1 MQDPKPMEA
10 GQMFRPRKRALG
22 TALIMLM
29 TLVVI
34 AGCSATGGKRA
45 AERAAAAAAGGTS
58 GHANTPRFT
67 VAMITHAQPG
77 DTFWDII
84 RAGASAA
91 AAKDNI
97 TYHYSNNQD
106 PTKQAQLIDDAIN
119 SKVDGIA
126 VTDPDPQA
134 LCPTIKKAVQA
145 GIPVVMFNA
154 GINNWQSCG
163 AMEYFGSDENIAGTA
178 AGKRLA
184 AAGKKNVLCVLQ
196 AQGQV
201 QLEARCAGVKAGL
214 GSEGTMTKLYVNG
227 TDNSAMLST
236 MSAKLTQDKKIDA
249 VITLGAPV
257 ALVAINAISQAHSTA
272 KLYTFDTN
280 AAEIAKIKSGAV
292 QWAVDQQPY
301 VQGYEAIDSLWLY
314 KNNDDVIGGGKTV
327 LTGPAFIDASN
338 VAAISKYAAR
348 GTR

>member
-1 MQDPKPMEA
+1 M
-10 GQMFRPRKRALG
+10 PRLGKRSVG
-22 TALIMLM
+22 TALIVLLA
-29 TLVVI
+29 LVVV
-34 AGCSATGGKRA
+34 AACSATGGKRA
-45 AERAAAAAAGGTS
+45 AVAAANAVSGSS
-58 GHANTPRFT
+58 GHANTPRYTFD
-67 VAMITHAQPG
+67 MITHAQPG

-97 TYHYSNNQD
+97 AYHYSNNQD
-106 PTKQAQLIDDAIN
+106 PTQQAQLVQDAIN
-119 SKVDGIA
+119 SHVNGIA

-134 LCPTIKKAVQA
+134 LCPTILKAKAA

-154 GINNWQSCG
+154 GISNWQSCG
-163 AMEYFGSDENIAGTA
+163 AMEYFGSDETVAGTA

-184 AAGKKNVLCVLQ
+184 AAGAKNVLCVLQ

-214 GSEGTMTKLYVNG
+214 GSEGAMTKLYVNG

-236 MSAKLTQDKKIDA
+236 MSAKLAQDKNIDA
-249 VITLGAPV
+249 IITLGAPV
-257 ALVAINAISQAHSTA
+257 ALVAISAIQQAHSTA

-280 AAEIAKIKSGAV
+280 AAEIAEIKSGKV

-301 VQGYEAIDSLWLY
+301 LQGYEAIDSLWLF
-314 KNNDDVIGGGKTV
+314 KTNANVLGGGETV
-327 LTGPAFIDASN
+327 LTGPSFIDASN
-338 VAAISKYAAR
+338 IATIAPYAAR

>member
-1 MQDPKPMEA
+1 
-10 GQMFRPRKRALG
+10 MFRSRNKALAA
-22 TALIMLM
+22 ALIAIFA
-29 TLVVI
+29 VVL
-34 AGCSATGGKRA
+34 AACSSTGGKKA
-45 AERAAAAAAGGTS
+45 TEQASAPSAGK
-58 GHANTPRFT
+58 ANTPHYTF
-67 VAMITHAQPG
+67 AMITHAAPG

-91 AAKDNI
+91 AAKDNV
-97 TYHYSNNQD
+97 TLKYSNNDD
-106 PTKQAQLIDDAIN
+106 PTQQATLIQDAIN
-119 SKVDGIA
+119 SKVNGIA
-126 VTDPDPQA
+126 VTDPAPA
-134 LCPTIKKAVQA
+134 AICPTIKKAVAA

-154 GINNWQSCG
+154 GVSNWQQCG
-163 AMEYFGSDENIAGTA
+163 GMEYFGQDETIAGVA

-184 AAGKKNVLCVLQ
+184 AAGAKHVLCVLQ

-201 QLEARCAGVKAGL
+201 QLEARCTGVKQGL

-227 TDNSAMLST
+227 TDNSAMLSGMT
-236 MSAKLTQDKKIDA
+236 SKLTQDKSIDA

-257 ALVAINAISQAHSTA
+257 ALVAIQAISQANSSA

-301 VQGYEAIDSLWLY
+301 LQGYESIDSLWLY
-314 KNNDDVIGGGKTV
+314 LTNANVLGGGQTV
-327 LTGPAFIDASN
+327 LTGPSFIDASN
-338 VAAISKYAAR
+338 VAKVAQYAER

>member
-1 MQDPKPMEA
+1 
-10 GQMFRPRKRALG
+10 MFRSRKTVVSAAAIAVLALG
-22 TALIMLM
+22 LA
-29 TLVVI
+29 
-34 AGCSATGGKRA
+34 ACSSTGGKKA
-45 AERAAAAAAGGTS
+45 TEGGS
-58 GHANTPRFT
+58 AVSAGHANTPHYTF
-67 VAMITHAQPG
+67 AMITHAQPG

-84 RAGASAA
+84 RSGASAA
-91 AAKDNI
+91 AAKDNVS
-97 TYHYSNNQD
+97 YHYSNNQD
-106 PTKQAQLIDDAIN
+106 PTQQANLIQDAIN

-134 LCPTIKKAVQA
+134 LCPTIQKAKAA

-154 GINNWQSCG
+154 GVANWQSCG
-163 AMEYFGSDENIAGTA
+163 GMEYFGQDETIAGVA

-184 AAGKKNVLCVLQ
+184 TAGAKHVLCVLQ

-201 QLEARCAGVKAGL
+201 QLEARCAGVKQGL

-236 MSAKLTQDKKIDA
+236 MSAKLTQDKSVDA

-257 ALVAINAISQAHSTA
+257 ALVAINSIQQAHSSA

-301 VQGYEAIDSLWLY
+301 LQGYEAIDALWLW
-314 KNNDDVIGGGKTV
+314 KTNGNVLGGGQTT
-327 LTGPAFIDASN
+327 LTGPSFIDASN
-338 VAAISKYAAR
+338 VAQVAQYAQR

>member
-1 MQDPKPMEA
+1 
-10 GQMFRPRKRALG
+10 MFRSRKRALG
-22 TALIMLM
+22 IALFMILP
-29 TLVVI
+29 LVL
-34 AGCSATGGKRA
+34 AACSATGGKKA
-45 AERAAAAAAGGTS
+45 AQGGTS
-58 GHANTPRFT
+58 VAAGHASTPHYT
-67 VAMITHAQPG
+67 IAMITHAAPG

-84 RAGASAA
+84 RHGALAA

-97 TYHYSNNQD
+97 TLKYSSDPD
-106 PTKQAQLIDDAIN
+106 PTKQAALIQDAIN
-119 SKVDGIA
+119 SKVNGIA
-126 VTDPDPQA
+126 VTDPNPQA
-134 LCPTIKKAVQA
+134 ICPTIKKAVAA

-154 GINNWQSCG
+154 GVGNWQECG
-163 AMEYFGSDENIAGTA
+163 GMEYFGQDETIAGVA

-184 AAGKKNVLCVLQ
+184 AAGAKHVLCVLQ

-201 QLEARCAGVKAGL
+201 QLEARCTGVKQGL

-236 MSAKLTQDKKIDA
+236 MTSQLTRDKTIDA

-257 ALVAINAISQAHSTA
+257 ALVAIQAIQSANSSA

-301 VQGYEAIDSLWLY
+301 LQGYESVDSLWLF
-314 KNNDDVIGGGKTV
+314 KTNANVLGGGQTV
-327 LTGPAFIDASN
+327 LTGPSFIDASN
-338 VAAISKYAAR
+338 INQVAQYAER